1 MHFNVHPAHLPVEK
15 ITMSV
20 RRWSITVT
28 ACLLLVIA
36 LAGFKYLQIRK
47 LIAFAESFPE
57 PSETV
62 EPYTVTTSNWHN
74 ITTTVGEVKVPQ
86 TVVLRNEVE
95 GRVTAVGFA
104 PGERVNKDQMLLQLD
119 ASEEIAQ
126 LRAAEADAELAGQT
140 LARNEKMIRQQLSS
154 REQYD
159 QARTQRAVALAQAE
173 ALRAVIAKKTVTAPF
188 AAQAGLHS
196 LQVGQFLAANTV
208 ITQLVGEQASV
219 WVDFALPQQLAS
231 LPAGALVQVSLRG
244 LVGEPLTGSV
254 TATDPMV
261 SPTSRNLMLRA
272 TVENRDNHLK
282 PGMLVDV
289 AVETSATQTVLVV
302 PDTAVLFDHVGSYVF
317 ELAKDDKGAL
327 RAKRRTVA
335 TGGAKSGLM
344 MITSGVQA
352 GELIAGNGAYKLQDG
367 QLAYLKDK
375 GPISKGT
382 AE

>member
-1 MHFNVHPAHLPVEK
+1 
-15 ITMSV
+15 MSV
-20 RRWSITVT
+20 RRWSVALI

-36 LAGFKYLQIRK
+36 LAGFKYIQIRK

-62 EPYTVTTSNWHN
+62 ESYTVTTSSWHN
-74 ITTTVGEVKVPQ
+74 STTTVGEVKVPQ

-159 QARTQRAVALAQAE
+159 QARTQRAVALARAE
-173 ALRAVIAKKTVTAPF
+173 SLRAVIAKKTITAPF

-196 LQVGQFLAANTV
+196 LQAGQFLASNTV

-219 WVDFALPQQLAS
+219 WVDFALPQQLAA
-231 LPAGALVQVSLRG
+231 LPASAVVRVSMRG
-244 LVGEPLTGSV
+244 LVGDPLRGTV

-261 SPTSRNLMLRA
+261 SSTSRNLMLRA
-272 TVENRDNHLK
+272 TVDNRESHLK

-289 AVETSATQTVLVV
+289 SVETSAPQTVLVV

-317 ELAKDDKGAL
+317 ALEKSDEKKDGKDVL
-327 RAKRRTVA
+327 RAKRRTVV
-335 TGGAKSGLM
+335 TGGAKNGQM

-367 QLAYLKDK
+367 QLAHLKS
-375 GPISKGT
+375 SKGN